1 MVGIKLEDGTF
12 INFVPNGSAT
22 NLSKQMDNPAYH
34 PSEFQFTMDI
44 VQWGGGLTGTVTATW
59 SNEDAPLQTYGPS
72 GNENA
77 IYGVGPTDLLAPLDP
92 EGYGLNVV
100 VDIPGIPE
108 DAIVPEPVTMMAAG
122 AGLMGLG
129 GYIRRRR
136 LG

>member
-22 NLSKQMDNPAYH
+22 NLSKQMEDPAYH
-34 PSEFQFTMDI
+34 PSEFLFTMDI
-44 VQWGGGLTGTVTATW
+44 VQLGGGLTGTVTATW
-59 SNEDAPLQTYGPS
+59 NHNDDPLKTYGTK
-72 GNENA
+72 A

-100 VDIPGIPE
+100 VDIPGIQE
-108 DAIVPEPVTMMAAG
+108 DAIVPEPLTMMAAG
-122 AGLMGLG
+122 VGLMGLG

-136 LG
+136 RG